1 MVQLADRR
9 VGGST
14 HLFTLEP
21 ILDLLHPSPLNIRH
35 DTIRRY
41 LLSTGPR
48 LLFGIADVVSV
59 NDTIEQKTG
68 LADPGLCVSVTSIA
82 RRRQTVRP
90 PPDGPV
96 FNRNM

>member
-68 LADPGLCVSVTSIA
+68 LADPGLCVSMASTADLRHAI
-82 RRRQTVRP
+82 T
-90 PPDGPV
+90 PDAPV
-96 FNRNM
+96 FIRNM